1 VTWPADPAQQE
12 ERLFAILSGER
23 FLHMQGL
30 GNEVP
35 FFIYP
40 YDPRLAL
47 EVDAARKRIVN
58 RLSSRGLRVREID
71 LYDLAVDLL
80 KARGDW
86 DEVLQVEPE
95 MEKADFAEMLR
106 SMLEPEEQLAPAIRS
121 RLAAGPDFDL
131 VLLTGIGEV
140 FPYIR
145 THNVLNNLQSIVT
158 DRPLVAFFP
167 GQYASSASL
176 GSTLVLFGLLKDDQF
191 YRAKDIRD
199 QEP

>member
-1 VTWPADPAQQE
+1 MTWPADPAQQE